1 MGWSDVILIAGGM
14 LAGVINTLAGNGSV
28 ITLSLCTELIG
39 LSPSMANGTNRLG
52 ILTQSIAGTWSLHRS
67 GKLLLAGTGR
77 AIVLV
82 TLGALTGIWIA
93 TLVNDDQ
100 FRQWY
105 PWFLVFIFI
114 VLLLKPERWLKAD
127 LNVISREAWY
137 LFPIYFLIGVYG
149 GFIQIGVGVFFLA
162 AMILLARK
170 PWKNAN
176 AAKILVT
183 GIFTLFAVIIFQSR
197 GLFDLKTALYLALG
211 QTFGAWLGVKYL
223 NHYAHAHKA
232 SYYILMVITG
242 FTIIRQFF
250 F

>member
-1 MGWSDVILIAGGM
+1 MGFNDFILIAGGV
-14 LAGVINTLAGNGSV
+14 LAGIINTLAGNGSV

-39 LSPSMANGTNRLG
+39 LSPSIANGTNRLG
-52 ILTQSIAGTWSLHRS
+52 VLTQSIAGTWSLHRS

-77 AIVLV
+77 AIILV

-105 PWFLVFIFI
+105 PWFLVFIFM
-114 VLLLKPERWLKAD
+114 VLVLKPERWLKAD
-127 LNVISREAWY
+127 LNVVSLEAWY

-162 AMILLARK
+162 AMIVLARK

-183 GIFTLFAVIIFQSR
+183 GLFTFFAVIIFQSR

-211 QTFGAWLGVKYL
+211 QTFGAWLGVRYL

-232 SYYILMVITG
+232 SYYILLVITG

>member
-1 MGWSDVILIAGGM
+1 MGFNDFILIAGGM
-14 LAGVINTLAGNGSV
+14 LAGIINTLAGNGSV

-39 LSPSMANGTNRLG
+39 LSPSIANGTNRLG

-93 TLVNDDQ
+93 TQVNDDQ

-114 VLLLKPERWLKAD
+114 VLVLKPERWLKAD
-127 LNVISREAWY
+127 LNVVSREAWY

-162 AMILLARK
+162 AMIVLARK
-170 PWKNAN
+170 PWQNAN

-183 GIFTLFAVIIFQSR
+183 GLFTFFAVIIFQSR

-232 SYYILMVITG
+232 SYYILLVITG